1 MYNYIVESLLLGLSV
16 GPICLAYCSPIVIP
30 LLSSSSSPK
39 LSVSSV
45 TLVMFLVG
53 RFIGYM
59 LVGILVGIIGNN
71 IQQYAKG
78 NLFGII
84 SIALG
89 LTLLYFSIQKNFP
102 ELKICRHIK
111 NSHSRQMFFILMGF
125 FTGLN
130 LCPPFLAAIVGATG
144 TGTVAGSM
152 IYFAAFF
159 IGTVVF
165 FPVTIFFGLFS
176 KIDAV
181 RTIAHVCMMISGV
194 WFVLKGVF
202 YFF

>member
-1 MYNYIVESLLLGLSV
+1 MYNYVVESLLLGLSV
-16 GPICLAYCSPIVIP
+16 GPICLAYCSPIVVP
-30 LLSSSSSPK
+30 LLSSSDSPK
-39 LSVSSV
+39 VSVSSV
-45 TLVMFLVG
+45 TLVMFLTG
-53 RFIGYM
+53 RLIGYI
-59 LVGILVGIIGNN
+59 LVGIVVGIIGNN

-111 NSHSRQMFFILMGF
+111 NSNSRKMFLMLLGF

-144 TGTVAGSM
+144 TGSVAGSM
-152 IYFAAFF
+152 IYFSAFF
-159 IGTVVF
+159 VGTVIF
-165 FPVTIFFGLFS
+165 FPVMIFFGFLS
-176 KIDAV
+176 KIDSV
-181 RTIAHVCMMISGV
+181 RNIAHICMMISGA
-194 WFVLKGVF
+194 WFILKGLF